1 MDAFTYPI
9 DQAAV
14 DADAAELYELAYQL
28 SHLARRQ
35 MHAALAAFNLTMPQ
49 FSVLKCILSHQNNI
63 SVSALAE
70 ATHQVLPTI
79 TGILNRLEERD
90 LVVRRRS
97 PTDRR
102 TQLISITPPAENIL
116 IEFSQRNRAQMSV
129 LLTKISPEERRF
141 LLQIIR
147 TLTEQ
152 FTPSISAGPDKE
164 ASLG

>member
-1 MDAFTYPI
+1 MDAFAYPI
-9 DQAAV
+9 DQTAI
-14 DADAAELYELAYQL
+14 DADTAELYELAYQL

-35 MHAALAAFNLTMPQ
+35 MHAALAAYNLTLPQ
-49 FSVLKCILSHQNNI
+49 YSVLKCVRSHQNNI

-152 FTPSISAGPDKE
+152 FSPSIPADCNKE
-164 ASLG
+164 ATLG

>member
-152 FTPSISAGPDKE
+152 FIPSMFAGPDKE

>member
-1 MDAFTYPI
+1 MDAIVPPI
-9 DQAAV
+9 DETAV
-14 DADAAELYELAYQL
+14 DADTAELYELAYQL

-35 MHAALAAFNLTMPQ
+35 MHAALAVYNLTLPQ

-79 TGILNRLEERD
+79 TGILNRLEERS

-102 TQLISITPPAENIL
+102 TQLISITPPAENTL
-116 IEFSQRNRAQMSV
+116 IEFSQRNRAQMSA
-129 LLTKISPEERRF
+129 LLTKLKPEERRF

-152 FTPSISAGPDKE
+152 FTPSISAGSDKE

>member
-1 MDAFTYPI
+1 MNTFAHPT
-9 DQAAV
+9 DQTAV
-14 DADAAELYELAYQL
+14 DADAAELHELAYQL

-116 IEFSQRNRAQMSV
+116 IEFSQRNRAQMSA
-129 LLTKISPEERRF
+129 LLTKISPEERRL

>member
-1 MDAFTYPI
+1 MDAIAPPI
-9 DQAAV
+9 DRTAV
-14 DADAAELYELAYQL
+14 DADAAELHELAYQL

-49 FSVLKCILSHQNNI
+49 FSVLKCILAHQNNI

-102 TQLISITPPAENIL
+102 TQLISITPPAENL
-116 IEFSQRNRAQMSV
+116 LAEFSQRNRSQMSA
-129 LLTKISPEERRF
+129 LLAKLDPEERRF

-147 TLTEQ
+147 TLMNQ
-152 FTPSISAGPDKE
+152 FTPSIPADHNKE
-164 ASLG
+164 AALG

>member
-1 MDAFTYPI
+1 MDAIAPPI
-9 DQAAV
+9 DRTAV
-14 DADAAELYELAYQL
+14 DADAAELHELAYQL

-49 FSVLKCILSHQNNI
+49 FSVLKCILAHQNNI

-79 TGILNRLEERD
+79 TGILNRLEERGM
-90 LVVRRRS
+90 VVRRRS

-102 TQLISITPPAENIL
+102 TQLISITPPAENL
-116 IEFSQRNRAQMSV
+116 LAEFSQRNRSQMSA
-129 LLTKISPEERRF
+129 LLAKLDPEERRF

-147 TLTEQ
+147 TLMNQ
-152 FTPSISAGPDKE
+152 FTPSIPADHNKE
-164 ASLG
+164 AALG

>member
-1 MDAFTYPI
+1 MDVIAPPI
-9 DQAAV
+9 DQTAV
-14 DADAAELYELAYQL
+14 DADTAELYELAYQL
-28 SHLARRQ
+28 SHLARQQ
-35 MHAALAAFNLTMPQ
+35 MHAALAVYDLTLPQ
-49 FSVLKCILSHQNNI
+49 FSVLKCVLSHQNNI

-79 TGILNRLEERD
+79 TGILNRLEERGM
-90 LVVRRRS
+90 VVRRRS

-102 TQLISITPPAENIL
+102 TQLISITPPAENL
-116 IEFSQRNRAQMSV
+116 LAEFSQRNRAQMSA
-129 LLTKISPEERRF
+129 LLAKISPEERRF

-152 FTPSISAGPDKE
+152 FTPSIFAGPDKE

>member
-1 MDAFTYPI
+1 MDAIAPAI
-9 DQAAV
+9 DQTAV
-14 DADAAELYELAYQL
+14 DADTAELYELAYQL

-35 MHAALAAFNLTMPQ
+35 MHAALAVYSLTLPQ
-49 FSVLKCILSHQNNI
+49 FSVLKCVLSHQNNI

-79 TGILNRLEERD
+79 TGILNRLEERG

-102 TQLISITPPAENIL
+102 TQLISITPPAENL
-116 IEFSQRNRAQMSV
+116 LAEFSQRNRSQMSA
-129 LLTKISPEERRF
+129 LLAKLNPDERRF

-147 TLTEQ
+147 TLMEQ
-152 FTPSISAGPDKE
+152 FTPSIPAGPDKE

>member
-1 MDAFTYPI
+1 MDTIAPPI
-9 DQAAV
+9 DQTAV
-14 DADAAELYELAYQL
+14 DADTAELYELAYQL

-35 MHAALAAFNLTMPQ
+35 MHAALAVYKLTLPQ
-49 FSVLKCILSHQNNI
+49 FAVLKCVLSHQNNI
-63 SVSALAE
+63 SVSALAD

-79 TGILNRLEERD
+79 TGILNRLEERG

-102 TQLISITPPAENIL
+102 TQLISITPPAENML
-116 IEFSQRNRAQMSV
+116 AEFSQRNRAQMSA
-129 LLTKISPEERRF
+129 LLAKISPEERRF

-152 FTPSISAGPDKE
+152 FTPSIPADHDKE